1 MVFLFMEHKETKTTR
16 YKGLMCIYLHPAE
29 GLCVFAPLCFC
40 VFVFS

>member
-1 MVFLFMEHKETKTTR
+1 MFLFMEHIDTKTSR
-16 YKGLMCIYLHPAE
+16 HKGLMYITPHPAE